1 MKANNLSSNNS
12 HQTIQAATSFAE
24 VIESSLDHF
33 TAQCWQWDNF
43 PSFGNLVTVTN
54 NETTLIGCVT
64 QIHTGSMDPMRYP
77 FPYQKTEQELQ
88 AEQPQIF
95 EFLKTTFTVQI
106 IGYQNHSAH
115 ATTYSYLLP
124 PKPAKIHTF
133 VAYASMHLYASFF
146 QKPHYLN
153 LLFSFAHSIPNLDEL
168 LLALL
173 HNLSQ
178 RQLLTQEHLEAFCQ
192 TFSLLTGND
201 YRRLKLFLSRVD
213 AL

>member
-1 MKANNLSSNNS
+1 MKSNNLSFNNQ
-12 HQTIQAATSFAE
+12 QTDAPATAAFAE

-33 TAQCWQWDNF
+33 TAQCWEWDHF
-43 PSFGNLVTVTN
+43 PSFGSLVTITN
-54 NETTLIGCVT
+54 NTLMLIGCVT
-64 QIHTGSMDPMRYP
+64 QVHTGSMDPMRYP
-77 FPYQKTEQELQ
+77 FPYKKTEQELQ

-106 IGYQNHSAH
+106 IGH
-115 ATTYSYLLP
+115 AQLKENTTSYYYLLP
-124 PKPAKIHTF
+124 PKPAKIHSF
-133 VAYASMHLYASFF
+133 VGYASMNLYAQFF
-146 QKPHYLN
+146 QQAHYLN
-153 LLFSFAHSIPNLDEL
+153 LLFAFAHNIPNLDEL

-173 HNLSQ
+173 HNMNQ

-201 YRRLKLFLSRVD
+201 YRRLKLFLGRVE